1 MAETKRK
8 TRDGGRRERS
18 SKKPKPNK
26 KVKSAD
32 KSERKGPR
40 LPNALRKELERLNP
54 RTADTDDEEIGSD
67 EEVLGQ
73 DLYEYEEGVPEEESK
88 KNRRF
93 DPVDNLDYELPED
106 FEVRRY
112 LIKMLLCIV
121 AHSCRLQFFFLL
133 KCLLQCF
140 VCVMQDENVSSDDD
154 HGVKN
159 AGEIEDEDEVK
170 EEDEGRT
177 IREIPSETFE
187 GKKMLE
193 CVLN

>member
-8 TRDGGRRERS
+8 TRDGGKRERS

-26 KVKSAD
+26 KGKSAG

-106 FEVRRY
+106 FEVRHY
-112 LIKMLLCIV
+112 LIKMLFM
-121 AHSCRLQFFFLL
+121 HG
-133 KCLLQCF
+133 
-140 VCVMQDENVSSDDD
+140 SS
-154 HGVKN
+154 
-159 AGEIEDEDEVK
+159 
-170 EEDEGRT
+170 
-177 IREIPSETFE
+177 
-187 GKKMLE
+187 
-193 CVLN
+193 